1 MKAFEIHQYNNYPYS
16 KVLGR
21 DGGLGEGRPSFKKV
35 SLPPKKEK
43 NMAKYRQSRINE
55 EMFKEAAQIIRTV
68 KDPRVS
74 EAFVSVTGV
83 EVTPDLKYAKI
94 FYSHMQGDK
103 KTVKKG
109 LESSA
114 PYIRGQLAKSLN
126 LRITPELTFV
136 EDTSIAYGAKI
147 EKIISGFT
155 YVEQPEEETTEKDAF
170 DELLDDEDDE

>member
-1 MKAFEIHQYNNYPYS
+1 
-16 KVLGR
+16 
-21 DGGLGEGRPSFKKV
+21 
-35 SLPPKKEK
+35 
-43 NMAKYRQSRINE
+43 MAKYRQGRINE
-55 EMFKEAAQIIRTV
+55 EMFREAAKIVQNV

-94 FYSHMQGDK
+94 FYSHLRGDK
-103 KTVKKG
+103 KNVQRG

-114 PYIRGQLAKSLN
+114 GYIRTQLARSLN
-126 LRITPELTFV
+126 LRITPELSFH

-155 YVEQPEEETTEKDAF
+155 YADDTAYEDAADRAAAAE
-170 DELLDDEDDE
+170 DEHHE

>member
-1 MKAFEIHQYNNYPYS
+1 
-16 KVLGR
+16 
-21 DGGLGEGRPSFKKV
+21 
-35 SLPPKKEK
+35 
-43 NMAKYRQSRINE
+43 MAKYRQGRINE

-68 KDPRVS
+68 RDPRVS

-94 FYSHMQGDK
+94 YYSAMRGDK
-103 KTVKKG
+103 KQVQKG

-114 PYIRGQLAKSLN
+114 SYIRGQIAKSLN
-126 LRITPELTFV
+126 LRITPELSFC

-155 YVEQPEEETTEKDAF
+155 YTDDAPAEETSEDG
-170 DELLDDEDDE
+170 DDV